1 MGNAQRLPN
10 GNTLINFVLAGYP
23 KVTEVDTNGVKQF
36 EMNLT
41 PGSDLYRAFRFPW
54 DGVVATPY
62 LITEAYPDNVT
73 LIFNKFGDRTVD
85 YYRIYGG
92 TSPAPTKLLAT
103 SKTTLKRL
111 NNVVNGVRNYFRVTA
126 VSTNGVASAYSN
138 EENLVVNIVKP
149 GESMVLNGNFSA
161 GTNSWTWSV
170 SGTAT
175 AGWRIASGAAF
186 IDITNGGTQLAD
198 VHLRQAGLKLLQ
210 GREYVLEFDAWAPQT
225 RAPEVRLGQD
235 QSPWTSYKI
244 ATPSLTPAQQH
255 FTYPFVMTNATD
267 LNARLTFNLGASPRD
282 VYLDNA
288 SLWLVA
294 VGDFNRDRRVDYQ
307 DLAVFTSQ
315 WLRQG
320 AGLTA
325 DLNGDGK
332 VDFKD
337 YAILAEHWS
346 GGAP

>member
-1 MGNAQRLPN
+1 
-10 GNTLINFVLAGYP
+10 
-23 KVTEVDTNGVKQF
+23 
-36 EMNLT
+36 
-41 PGSDLYRAFRFPW
+41 
-54 DGVVATPY
+54 
-62 LITEAYPDNVT
+62 
-73 LIFNKFGDRTVD
+73 VD

-92 TSPAPTKLLAT
+92 TSPAPTNLLAT

-111 NNVVNGVRNYFRVTA
+111 DNVANRVRNYFRVTA
-126 VSTNGVASAYSN
+126 VSTNGVESAYSN
-138 EENLVVNIVKP
+138 EENLVVGIVKP

-161 GTNSWTWSV
+161 GTNSWTGAV

-175 AGWRIASGAAF
+175 AGWRTTNGAAF

-198 VHLRQAGLKLLQ
+198 LQLRQAGLRLFQ
-210 GREYVLEFDAWAPQT
+210 GREYVLEFDAWAPQA
-225 RAPEVRLGQD
+225 RAIEVRLRQD

-244 ATPSLTPAQQH
+244 ATPWLTPAQQH

-282 VYLDNA
+282 VYLDNV

-294 VGDFNRDRRVDYQ
+294 VGDFNRDRRVDSQ

-315 WLRQG
+315 WLWQG

-325 DLNGDGK
+325 DLNGDGT
-332 VDFKD
+332 VDFRGF
-337 YAILAEHWS
+337 AIFGGNWS
-346 GGAP
+346 GGP